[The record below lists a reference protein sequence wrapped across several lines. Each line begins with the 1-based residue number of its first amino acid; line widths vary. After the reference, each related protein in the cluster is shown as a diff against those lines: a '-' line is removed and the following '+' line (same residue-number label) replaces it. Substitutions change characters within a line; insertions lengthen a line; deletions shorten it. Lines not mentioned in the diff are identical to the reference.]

1 LYAGLVK
8 ITRGQTL
15 TAAFAALFLS
25 YMLMAYAPDITVVYL
40 GCFLCGLAFSVAI
53 PNMMVHVTNA
63 VDAASAPMAI
73 SVALCSQNIAQ
84 FLSPAVVTPA
94 AAAIGGEINQTAL
107 LLGAYIILAMAAVVF
122 LRGLLAGRKG

>member
-1 LYAGLVK
+1 
-8 ITRGQTL
+8 
-15 TAAFAALFLS
+15 
-25 YMLMAYAPDITVVYL
+25 
-40 GCFLCGLAFSVAI
+40 
-53 PNMMVHVTNA
+53 MMVHVTNA

-84 FLSPAVVTPA
+84 FLSPVVVTPA
-94 AAAIGGEINQTAL
+94 AAAIGGEINQAAL